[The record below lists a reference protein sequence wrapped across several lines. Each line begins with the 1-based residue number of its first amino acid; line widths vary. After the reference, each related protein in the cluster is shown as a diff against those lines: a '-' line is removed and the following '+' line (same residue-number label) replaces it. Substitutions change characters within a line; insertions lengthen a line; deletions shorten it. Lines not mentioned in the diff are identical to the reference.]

1 MIRGSDSLWLVNK
14 TDANRNP
21 KNKKDPHIIVQIA
34 LMGKDL
40 EKLPSTET
48 TIPPGAPILGQVVE
62 RGS

>member
-1 MIRGSDSLWLVNK
+1 MIRGSDSLWLVSK

-40 EKLPSTET
+40 EKLQRLKLPFLLELPS
-48 TIPPGAPILGQVVE
+48 
-62 RGS
+62 